1 MTVGTI
7 FSCIHYDLRWIL
19 SVEIV
24 QWVTLQCL
32 VLHGFRQITFLQR
45 PSLDEYRPEIL
56 TILSFCVYRKSAIIT
71 LGFILRN

>member
-1 MTVGTI
+1 M
-7 FSCIHYDLRWIL
+7 RA
-19 SVEIV
+19 
-24 QWVTLQCL
+24 
-32 VLHGFRQITFLQR
+32 FRQITFPWR